1 MFQDKRWKILI
12 KRSNVEERN
21 IDGSLLISR
30 LHHFHHILPWFLGH
44 FFAAVRY
51 VSVIRRFRRHSS
63 SVHTLYFC
71 RKVPLRDQSDS
82 KICPSVCQRYGFGL
96 YQDQPIAKYQIVT
109 IFTHNN
115 YLFRSSNIGLIN
127 KIYQFTFIGINI
139 SVSYLILIHTLQV

>member
-1 MFQDKRWKILI
+1 MI

-21 IDGSLLISR
+21 INGSLLISR
-30 LHHFHHILPWFLGH
+30 LHHFHHILPWILGC

-51 VSVIRRFRRHSS
+51 VSVISRFRRHSS
-63 SVHTLYFC
+63 SVQFIRYIFAEKFLSEISPTP
-71 RKVPLRDQSDS
+71 RSVRQSAS
-82 KICPSVCQRYGFGL
+82 GPVLVL

-127 KIYQFTFIGINI
+127 EIY
-139 SVSYLILIHTLQV
+139 